1 MPNTLAYD
9 SKLAPIPVT
18 FTMYLTNFSHL
29 CLKGIEDLL
38 EQFTQKNWR
47 SAATIYKE
55 FNLN

>member
-38 EQFTQKNWR
+38 EQFTQKN
-47 SAATIYKE
+47 
-55 FNLN
+55 